1 MSKTKNYLQNFNVLN
16 KFNRDLKKKK
26 KTTNHLSDEN
36 VLIFEM
42 QVYDLHHSI
51 YPYDAS
57 LILIFV
63 WDFLD

>member
-42 QVYDLHHSI
+42 QVYDLHRSI

-57 LILIFV
+57 LILICNE
-63 WDFLD
+63 